1 MKEEVMS
8 RAIAAALC
16 AALLASSTPLEA
28 WGVTAHRV
36 INRVAVN
43 ALPPEVPPFVKAQ
56 IDWIGVRSVTPDSWR
71 TANEPFLKI
80 DEDPNHG
87 WFREQFAFMRAI
99 PRSRYE
105 FVLALYDEFLR
116 IKGSDPERA
125 ALTNVRWT
133 GTLPYAAVE
142 TFERIKVAMRQY
154 RSAVDAK
161 QDTQF
166 IERDAAFYIGWLGH
180 YTGDGAQPLHT
191 SIHHDG
197 WAGANPKGYTTEP
210 RVHGRFESQY
220 VDVIALQE
228 SDIAGRVPAAQ
239 RLADPFT
246 AILEH
251 LDRAH
256 TRVEQV
262 YELDKA
268 GAYQQKDNEAAR
280 QLVYTCT
287 TDAAT
292 LLRDL
297 VYTAWVA
304 SASTSES
311 SAQAVQPISPRHPQ
325 YNPATG
331 SAPAPKPGAQR

>member
-1 MKEEVMS
+1 MRRQLAV
-8 RAIAAALC
+8 ALVFTFSI
-16 AALLASSTPLEA
+16 LPLDLRA

-43 ALPPEVPPFVKAQ
+43 TLPGDMPAFVRAQ
-56 IDWIGVRSVTPDSWR
+56 IDWIGIRSVTPDSWR
-71 TANEPFLKI
+71 AASEPFLKI

-87 WFREQFAFMRAI
+87 WFREQFAFMRVV

-116 IKGSDPERA
+116 IKASDPERA

-142 TFERIKVAMRQY
+142 TYERITVAFRQY
-154 RSAVDAK
+154 RAAAAAH

-191 SIHHDG
+191 SVHHDG
-197 WAGANPKGYTTEP
+197 WSGPNPKEYTTEP
-210 RVHGRFESQY
+210 RIHGRFESQY
-220 VDVIALQE
+220 VDLIGLQE
-228 SDIAGRVPAAQ
+228 SDIRGRVPAPA
-239 RLADPFT
+239 RLADPFA
-246 AILEH
+246 AILDH
-251 LDRAH
+251 LDRSH
-256 TRVEQV
+256 GRVEQV

-268 GAYQQKDNEAAR
+268 GAYSDKANVAAR
-280 QLVYTCT
+280 ELVFTCAGE
-287 TDAAT
+287 AAT

-297 VYTAWVA
+297 VYTAWLESEA
-304 SASTSES
+304 MPSPNTSL
-311 SAQAVQPISPRHPQ
+311 PPMNPKHPD

-331 SAPAPKPGAQR
+331 SAPAPKPRPKP